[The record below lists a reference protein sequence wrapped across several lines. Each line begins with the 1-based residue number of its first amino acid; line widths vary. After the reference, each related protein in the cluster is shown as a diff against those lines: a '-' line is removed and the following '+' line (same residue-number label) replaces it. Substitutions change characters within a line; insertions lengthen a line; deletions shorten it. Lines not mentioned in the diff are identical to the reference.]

1 MMASDLVARIFPHFQ
16 DTFAVQMLVARMRL
30 RTLHL
35 VLLELPNAD
44 LEAFYQPCSAPL
56 ASPYCDKKY
65 KVTWKSNLSFLT
77 WMDWAYLMNL
87 TWLRMDDC
95 CCG

>member
-16 DTFAVQMLVARMRL
+16 DTFAVQMLVERMRL
-30 RTLHL
+30 HTLHL
-35 VLLELPNAD
+35 VLLGLPNAD

-65 KVTWKSNLSFLT
+65 KVTWKSNLSFFD
-77 WMDWAYLMNL
+77 MDGLGISHESYLAPN
-87 TWLRMDDC
+87 
-95 CCG
+95 G

>member
-1 MMASDLVARIFPHFQ
+1 MMAFDLVARIFPHFQ
-16 DTFAVQMLVARMRL
+16 DTFAVLMLVARMRL

-56 ASPYCDKKY
+56 ASPGSEWMTAAVD
-65 KVTWKSNLSFLT
+65 NLSFGL
-77 WMDWAYLMNL
+77 
-87 TWLRMDDC
+87 
-95 CCG
+95 